1 MQGLGVFERQEGDR
15 TMKTLRALLILVAA
29 LSMCAALS
37 AARAAQENR
46 NGVGEGLAER
56 IQDLH
61 LTDEQET
68 KIADIQKECRPKV
81 EEAAK
86 ELSGLVKEEMEK
98 IHPVLTAEQREKLQ
112 AMRAERKEHRG
123 EGLAAKLAHLKELH
137 LTEGEMSQIHQLR
150 TEFRPKIAKAMEGF
164 KGILNDEQRKSREQA
179 LLAGKKHRE
188 VLESLNLTA
197 AQKEKA
203 AEVGKEVRNIVREEM
218 EKIRDVLSE
227 GQQEK
232 LAELKDERHD
242 RARDRLA
249 SAIVN
254 SREVNLTEEQKA
266 SIGQI
271 RAEFRPKIHEAGNK
285 LRAAVRSEMEMILA
299 VIKGT

>member
-1 MQGLGVFERQEGDR
+1 
-15 TMKTLRALLILVAA
+15 MKTLRALLILVGA
-29 LSMCAALS
+29 LSVCAALS

-68 KIADIQKECRPKV
+68 KIADIQKEYSPKV

-98 IHPVLTAEQREKLQ
+98 IHPVLTPEQREKLQ
-112 AMRAERKEHRG
+112 ALRAERKEHRV
-123 EGLAAKLAHLKELH
+123 EGLAAKLAHLKELD
-137 LTEGEMSQIHQLR
+137 LTDAEMSQIQQIR
-150 TEFRPKIAKAMEGF
+150 NEFRPKIAKAMEGF
-164 KGILNDEQRKSREQA
+164 KGILNDEQRKSREQS
-179 LLAGKKHRE
+179 LLAGKKRRE

-203 AEVGKEVRNIVREEM
+203 EEVGKEVRTTVREEM
-218 EKIRDVLSE
+218 EKIRDVLSAE
-227 GQQEK
+227 QQAK
-232 LAELKDERHD
+232 LVELKDERHD

-254 SREVNLTEEQKA
+254 SRELNLSDEQKA
-266 SIGQI
+266 SIAKI
-271 RAEFRPKIHEAGNK
+271 RAEFRPKIHETGTK
-285 LRAAVRSEMEMILA
+285 LRAAARNEMEMILA

>member
-1 MQGLGVFERQEGDR
+1 
-15 TMKTLRALLILVAA
+15 LILVAA
-29 LSMCAALS
+29 LLVCAALS
-37 AARAAQENR
+37 DVGAAQEDR
-46 NGVGEGLAER
+46 NGVGQGLVDR

-68 KIADIQKECRPKV
+68 KIADIQKECGPKV

-112 AMRAERKEHRG
+112 AMRTERKEHRA
-123 EGLAAKLAHLKELH
+123 EGLVAKFAHLKELH
-137 LTEGEMSQIHQLR
+137 LTDAEMSQIHQIR
-150 TEFRPKIAKAMEGF
+150 TEFRPKVAKAMEGF
-164 KGILNDEQRKSREQA
+164 KGILNDEQRKARDQG
-179 LLAGKKHRE
+179 LLSGKKHRE

-254 SREVNLTEEQKA
+254 SREVNLTDEQKA
-266 SIGQI
+266 SIANI

-285 LRAAVRSEMEMILA
+285 LRAAVRNEMEMVLA

>member
-1 MQGLGVFERQEGDR
+1 
-15 TMKTLRALLILVAA
+15 MKTLRALLILVAA
-29 LSMCAALS
+29 LAVCAALS
-37 AARAAQENR
+37 AARAGQEDR
-46 NGVGEGLAER
+46 NGVGQGLVER

-86 ELSGLVKEEMEK
+86 EVSELVKEEIEK
-98 IHPVLTAEQREKLQ
+98 IHPLLTPEQREKLQ
-112 AMRAERKEHRG
+112 AMREERKEHRAG
-123 EGLAAKLAHLKELH
+123 GLVAKLAHLKELH
-137 LTEGEMSQIHQLR
+137 LTEGEMSQIHQIR
-150 TEFRPKIAKAMEGF
+150 TEFRPKVAKAMEGF
-164 KGILNDEQRKSREQA
+164 KGILNDEQRKTREEGLA
-179 LLAGKKHRE
+179 AGKKHRE

-203 AEVGKEVRNIVREEM
+203 AEVGKEVRNTVREEM
-218 EKIRDVLSE
+218 EKIRDVLSAE
-227 GQQEK
+227 QQEK
-232 LAELKDERHD
+232 LGELKDERHD

-266 SIGQI
+266 SISKI

-285 LRAAVRSEMEMILA
+285 LRAAVRNEMEMVLA